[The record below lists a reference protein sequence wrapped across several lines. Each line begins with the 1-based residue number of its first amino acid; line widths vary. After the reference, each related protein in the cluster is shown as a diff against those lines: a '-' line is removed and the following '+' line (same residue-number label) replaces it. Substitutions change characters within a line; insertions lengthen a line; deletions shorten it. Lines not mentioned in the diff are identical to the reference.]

1 MADVLVVHRQLAEDL
16 FLAGLQ
22 LCQEL
27 LELGFVEDFAGGER
41 PGGVKLS
48 FSSWGNSSEDHF
60 AEVILRPLLDA
71 HRIGNGEHPRGA
83 AISLRQNGPHWNF
96 PSC

>member
-1 MADVLVVHRQLAEDL
+1 MRLASQIALHQESLEIQKHVHRALARIGLQPMADVLVVHRQLAEDL

-41 PGGVKLS
+41 PGGVKL
-48 FSSWGNSSEDHF
+48 
-60 AEVILRPLLDA
+60 
-71 HRIGNGEHPRGA
+71 
-83 AISLRQNGPHWNF
+83 
-96 PSC
+96 